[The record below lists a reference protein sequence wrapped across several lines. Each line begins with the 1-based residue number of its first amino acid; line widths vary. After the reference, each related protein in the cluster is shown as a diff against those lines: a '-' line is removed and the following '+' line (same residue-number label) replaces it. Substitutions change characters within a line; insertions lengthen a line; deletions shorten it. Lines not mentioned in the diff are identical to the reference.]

1 MIEYWARISCCLCMM
16 QKSKVHHITVLGV
29 HGSPLTNIPFKLSPP
44 TDSSG
49 LLLDKIQALIGM
61 IVNIIVVM
69 LITQSCPNL
78 CDPMDC
84 VAQEA
89 SLFMEFSRQKFQNGQ
104 PSASPRDLPNP
115 GIKLRFSALQGD
127 SLPSELLQKPL
138 IVNVF
143 KHQLDQRQKMC
154 MTILASSRRT
164 LAQDKSKDAENV
176 ALNAAI
182 HKKPLLAWNSNF
194 FILKL

>member
-16 QKSKVHHITVLGV
+16 RKSKVHHITVLGV

-44 TDSSG
+44 TNSSG

-78 CDPMDC
+78 CEPMDC

-89 SLFMEFSRQKFQNGQ
+89 SLFMEFSRQKFWRGQ
-104 PSASPRDLPNP
+104 PFPSPGDLPDP
-115 GIKLRFSALQGD
+115 GIKSRSPALQANP
-127 SLPSELLQKPL
+127 LQSEPQGSC
-138 IVNVF
+138 
-143 KHQLDQRQKMC
+143 QL
-154 MTILASSRRT
+154 TNHSGG
-164 LAQDKSKDAENV
+164 
-176 ALNAAI
+176 
-182 HKKPLLAWNSNF
+182 
-194 FILKL
+194 